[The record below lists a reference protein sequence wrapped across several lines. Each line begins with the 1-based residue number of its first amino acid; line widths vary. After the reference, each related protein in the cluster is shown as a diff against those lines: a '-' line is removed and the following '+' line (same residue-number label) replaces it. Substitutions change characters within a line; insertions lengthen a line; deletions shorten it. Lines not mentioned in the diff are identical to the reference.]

1 MEYTLYTKAEIAQ
14 MIEDGIPADTS
25 IYYFNAESKAVG
37 GKLYL
42 TPLVTTTFGSI
53 ASDDACFIGV
63 KAADVTPEPDP
74 DTQPL
79 YADGARNADI
89 FFNIDTTIVQF
100 FDEDNNKWVPESRS

>member
-1 MEYTLYTKAEIAQ
+1 MVTALVGSKKSAQSGEFVKEYYGLST
-14 MIEDGIPADTS
+14 
-25 IYYFNAESKAVG
+25 
-37 GKLYL
+37 
-42 TPLVTTTFGSI
+42 
-53 ASDDACFIGV
+53 
-63 KAADVTPEPDP
+63 